1 MALERLDKLLA
12 AQGMESRREVKEKI
26 RRGLVLVNGA
36 AARSPDL
43 KIDPDR
49 DQVTVEG
56 VPILLKKNLYL
67 MLNKPQGVVSATE
80 VSNLSADSVSLS
92 TNLPFLSN
100 T

>member
-1 MALERLDKLLA
+1 MHPFGERIEKSFPKWYTDSQRFEEGRECVMALERLDKLLA

-56 VPILLKKNLYL
+56 VPI
-67 MLNKPQGVVSATE
+67 
-80 VSNLSADSVSLS
+80 
-92 TNLPFLSN
+92 F
-100 T
+100 